1 MVLLGQLSTLF
12 KETIEVDDVY
22 EMFHTHVDLDF
33 RVRFEIKSWNVS
45 EDTSLNS

>member
-12 KETIEVDDVY
+12 KETIDVNEVY
-22 EMFHTHVDLDF
+22 EMFLTYVDVDF